1 MIEIKADTITAALQ
15 YPGSISLV
23 FASHKRA
30 GGGWKNHEKGQE
42 EWIARRSNL
51 VDRLQP
57 HLHLYGDNKKPFY
70 IILKDLKIKT
80 DKVKATRDFI
90 VSHAPVARLYD
101 NPNEVLEERIKEI
114 CKQVAGYSTFITG
127 AFGAGFF
134 GCDRDKVWELFEKYA
149 TNETVIWACI

>member
-1 MIEIKADTITAALQ
+1 MNKIKTDTISAALQ

-23 FASHKRA
+23 FASHKRP
-30 GGGWKNHEKGQE
+30 GGAWENHEKGQE

-51 VDRLQP
+51 VERLDP
-57 HLHLYGDNKKPFY
+57 YLNLYGDNRNPFY
-70 IILKDLKIKT
+70 IILKDLKVKT
-80 DKVKATRDFI
+80 DKVKAKRDFI
-90 VSHAPVARLYD
+90 VSPAPVARLYD

-114 CKQVAGYSTFITG
+114 CKQVADWPTFITG

-134 GCDRDKVWELFEKYA
+134 GCDRQKVWDFFEEYA